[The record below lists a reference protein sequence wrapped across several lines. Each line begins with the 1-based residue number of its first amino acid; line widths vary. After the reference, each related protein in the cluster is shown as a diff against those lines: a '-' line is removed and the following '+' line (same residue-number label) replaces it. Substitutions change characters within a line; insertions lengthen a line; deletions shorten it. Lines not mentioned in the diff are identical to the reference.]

1 MNESDSDKATGAS
14 FGLGLVALAAF
25 FLFFARD
32 IGRAGLVSNG
42 DPGPRI
48 FPVACSLV
56 LLAGGLYE
64 LARWGW
70 ARRRQPIGGAPERQ
84 HPGLRALVQDP
95 GKRNAASVIVALAV
109 YIPAIAWLG
118 FAASSLLFCTVLL
131 IRLGA
136 RWWSAVLVSV
146 LLLVVIELL
155 FVYVFKVPLPSG
167 ELGLPF

>member
-1 MNESDSDKATGAS
+1 MNESDSDKATGVS
-14 FGLGLVALAAF
+14 FGLGLVAVAAF

-32 IGRAGLVSNG
+32 IGRAGLASNG
-42 DPGPRI
+42 DPGPRL
-48 FPVACSLV
+48 FPVACSLA
-56 LLAGGLYE
+56 LLAGGLFE

-70 ARRRQPIGGAPERQ
+70 ARRRKPIGGVPR
-84 HPGLRALVQDP
+84 PPFRWRALFQDP
-95 GKRNAASVIVALAV
+95 GKRNAAIVVAALAV
-109 YIPAIAWLG
+109 YIPAIDWLG
-118 FAASSLLFCTVLL
+118 FAASSLLFSTVLL

-155 FVYVFKVPLPSG
+155 FVNVFKVPLPSG